1 MFNRETLQNLL
12 ANRVVEGMDIDTLVT
27 YATERL
33 TEAYDSMT
41 DAQLQTEIE
50 EYAPD
55 LLEIGE

>member
-1 MFNRETLQNLL
+1 MFNRETLQSLL
-12 ANRVVEGMDIDTLVT
+12 ADRIVEQMDIDSLVI

-33 TEAYDSMT
+33 MEAYDSMT